1 MNNSKHI
8 KGPWRTGVYTTTN
21 KCFVADEGGSV
32 LCEFQTASIGFNEV
46 DERARL
52 IASAPELLSVARELE
67 FLIKKYDVGAIPMRL
82 RQDLKNAITKATGGS
97 NE

>member
-52 IASAPELLSVARELE
+52 IAAAPELLEALDLAVKTLKRCDQTPAVVKTIDYLEAR
-67 FLIKKYDVGAIPMRL
+67 
-82 RQDLKNAITKATGGS
+82 ITKATGES